1 MGGSEMNLQQQ
12 IEQTLKDAM
21 REKDEDKRNAVRS
34 VLTAI
39 KIKEKE
45 FKRLPSETEI
55 QQLIATQIKQRQESV
70 EQYRQAG
77 REDLAGSEENEITV
91 LQSFLPEA
99 LTPEQLDQLVDVV
112 IKEVDAHSP
121 KDMGKVMKV
130 LMPKVAGRAEGKQVN
145 EIVRKKLQDSR

>member
-12 IEQTLKDAM
+12 IEQALKDAM
-21 REKDEDKRNAVRS
+21 REKDEDKRNAIRS

-45 FKRLPSETEI
+45 LKRSPTETEI
-55 QQLIATQIKQRQESV
+55 QQLIANQIKQRRESL
-70 EQYRQAG
+70 EQYSQAG
-77 REDLAGSEENEITV
+77 RQDLAGSEKNEITV

-99 LTPEQLDQLVDVV
+99 LTPEQLDQLIDEV
-112 IKEVDAHSP
+112 IKEVEAHSP

-130 LMPKVAGRAEGKQVN
+130 LMPKIAGRAEGKQVN
-145 EIVRKKLQDSR
+145 EIVKEKLQS

>member
-1 MGGSEMNLQQQ
+1 MNLQQK

-21 REKDEDKRNAVRS
+21 REKDEDKRNAIRS
-34 VLTAI
+34 VLTAV

-45 FKRLPSETEI
+45 LKRSPTETEI
-55 QQLIATQIKQRQESV
+55 QQVIATQIKQRRESA
-70 EQYRQAG
+70 EQYNQAG
-77 REDLAGSEENEITV
+77 RSDLAGSEENEITV

-99 LTPEQLDQLVDVV
+99 LTPEQLNQLIDEV
-112 IKEVDAHSP
+112 IGEVDAHSP